1 MNMLS
6 EWNSFL
12 CRDLLYL
19 WLIWSVFQVPTLQG
33 GLSPMRAETGKESHV
48 GSALEAEGT
57 GGSREG
63 WPAAAAIQLLSP

>member
-19 WLIWSVFQVPTLQG
+19 WFIWSVFQVPALQG
-33 GLSPMRAETGKESHV
+33 GLSPMRAQTGKESHV
-48 GSALEAEGT
+48 GSALEAVV
-57 GGSREG
+57 GGGGGLGGAGRAG
-63 WPAAAAIQLLSP
+63 LVLL